1 MAEQS
6 GEMTPYS
13 FGECGSPPLTRGDAG
28 HTSRIWLVSGRDKT
42 FGLDYQYLK
51 FVHGSTSYEQVVQP
65 SRPLYTSCRR
75 ISSRGRAMLALEA
88 PLEDVCRRDA
98 RTPWHRPSGSIRAA
112 PD

>member
-1 MAEQS
+1 MSILKAGLGRILRADSLTVRQS
-6 GEMTPYS
+6 NGRTIRGDDALL

-75 ISSRGRAMLALEA
+75 ISSRF
-88 PLEDVCRRDA
+88 
-98 RTPWHRPSGSIRAA
+98 H
-112 PD
+112 